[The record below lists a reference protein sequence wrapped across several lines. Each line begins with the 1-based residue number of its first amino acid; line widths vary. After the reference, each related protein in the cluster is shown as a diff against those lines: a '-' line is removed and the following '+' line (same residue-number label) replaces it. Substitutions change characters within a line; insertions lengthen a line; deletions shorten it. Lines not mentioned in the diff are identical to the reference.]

1 MGILFGKKKKQIEE
15 ENTLLEEDIVLEN
28 SEENTESKVDQYLLA
43 EPTEEPKKKKRGLA
57 KETTEISEEE
67 LEEYIAEV
75 EETENSIR
83 KIEEQ
88 MKNKLTKSLLKGF
101 LTPVYDEYGNN
112 VNENITD
119 VSFNGTHLYVQDNKK
134 GRYRVVQDKENTPE
148 KLIFNSANIHGLMH
162 SIASVNGIDFTIS
175 NPIID
180 TEMEGFRI
188 NAVHPEA
195 SPYGCT
201 MSIRISRP
209 TLAINENNVETLAP
223 IEVINFLQLLMRIN
237 ENLLIS
243 GMTGSG
249 KTEFQKFLVGS
260 IRKKDKVSLMEDTMD
275 SHIKELYPDHDINS
289 WRTLLNEARIKKIGF
304 PELIKAGLR
313 NNPDRLMIS
322 EIRGGK
328 EAYNL
333 LVATLTGHSVL
344 TTLHS
349 YSAQTIPS
357 RLRSM
362 IGQEYSLDAKILG
375 EDIVNHLPFGTH
387 LEMIYEGNEI
397 IRRIKEVV
405 EYMEYKD
412 DKVVCNVI
420 FSRKT
425 KCIQDL
431 NSPDGLRY
439 EEETYLNP
447 LSEKTIQ
454 KFKDKKVYHLLSPKL
469 IPKPKSK
476 KDKPKSNIQNINFEI
491 YQKL

>member
-1 MGILFGKKKKQIEE
+1 MGILFGKKKKNLNE
-15 ENTLLEEDIVLEN
+15 ENNLLEEDVIIEEEDVAKKFLLEDTTEV
-28 SEENTESKVDQYLLA
+28 EE
-43 EPTEEPKKKKRGLA
+43 KKKKKGLA
-57 KETTEISEEE
+57 LSDIPDITEEE
-67 LEEYIAEV
+67 IDEYI
-75 EETENSIR
+75 EESNSMEESIR

-101 LTPVYDEYGNN
+101 LTPVYDENGVNI
-112 VNENITD
+112 NENITD
-119 VSFNGTHLYVQDNKK
+119 VSFNGTYLYVQDNKK
-134 GRYRVVQDKENTPE
+134 GRYRVIQDVENTPE
-148 KLIFNSANIHGLMH
+148 KLIFNSANIQGLMH
-162 SIASVNGIDFTIS
+162 SIASVNGIEFTIS

-188 NAVHPEA
+188 NAVHTEA

-201 MSIRISRP
+201 MAIRISRP

-223 IEVINFLQLLMRIN
+223 LEIINFLQLLMQIN

-260 IRKKDKVSLMEDTMD
+260 IRKKDKISLMEDTMD

-289 WRTLLNEARIKKIGF
+289 WRTLLSETRDKKIGF

-387 LEMIYEGNEI
+387 LEMIYEGNQI
-397 IRRIKEVV
+397 VRRIQEVV

-412 DKVVCNVI
+412 DKVVCNII

-425 KCIQDL
+425 KCVQDL

-439 EEETYLNP
+439 EEEIIMNP

-454 KFKDKKVYHLLSPKL
+454 KFKNKKVYHLLSPKL
-469 IPKPKSK
+469 IPKPKKQKSN
-476 KDKPKSNIQNINFEI
+476 KDKISNINFEI
-491 YQKL
+491 YHKI